1 MELKMN
7 DYQLP
12 GKISFNFEELKAEL
26 AAKVSMYETLVYGE
40 DEVKTAKADRANL
53 NKLKK
58 ALNDER
64 IRQEKEYMKPFN
76 EFKAQIN
83 EIIRIIDKPIGLI
96 DCQIRD
102 YEEQKKQEKIT
113 AIERYFEEN
122 CKLDWLKFNQIFDP
136 RWANASVSLKSVCE
150 AINTTI
156 EQIEKDLS
164 SLSNL
169 PEFAFEAIEAY
180 KSTLD
185 MNKAISEGM
194 RLSEIQK
201 RKAEAERLRAE
212 QEAEQERLKAEA
224 QLQECYGKFADT
236 EKCFENV
243 GCEHW
248 ETCKAESEEPREW
261 VGFKAYLTV
270 EDANLLNRIF
280 ATRGIPYEQIKI

>member
-64 IRQEKEYMKPFN
+64 IRQEKEYLKPFN

-83 EIIRIIDKPIGLI
+83 EIIKIIDKPIGLI

-122 CKLDWLKFNQIFDP
+122 CHIDWLKFNQIFDP

-150 AINTTI
+150 AINSTI
-156 EQIEKDLS
+156 ERIEKDLS

-169 PEFAFEAIEAY
+169 PEFAFEAQEVY

-185 MNKAISEGM
+185 MNRAIQEGM
-194 RLSEIQK
+194 RLSEMQK

-212 QEAEQERLKAEA
+212 REAEQARLAEETAHPTSQIGRAIESIERQA
-224 QLQECYGKFADT
+224 FANAT
-236 EKCFENV
+236 CPEEKRESVCF
-243 GCEHW
+243 
-248 ETCKAESEEPREW
+248 R
-261 VGFKAYLTV
+261 AYLTT
-270 EDANLLNRIF
+270 EDALALKEFFESRK
-280 ATRGIPYEQIKI
+280 IPFEAI